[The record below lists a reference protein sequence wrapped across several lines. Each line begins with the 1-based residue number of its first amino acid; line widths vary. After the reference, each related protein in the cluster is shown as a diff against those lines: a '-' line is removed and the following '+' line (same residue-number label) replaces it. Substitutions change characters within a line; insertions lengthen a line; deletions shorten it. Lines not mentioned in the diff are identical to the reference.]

1 MTIPHVLIAEDDVRF
16 RETLVLEFRDLG
28 FCVEQIGTIEELDDL
43 HHRIFTHALID
54 LRLGNTSGLQVVEQL
69 LARVPLCRI
78 VILTGY
84 GSIATAVKAVKLGA
98 VDYLTKP
105 VRFSAIQQA
114 LFGES
119 TSSEGSSSKA
129 EDGLSLARL
138 EREYIESV
146 LVRCEGNVSKAAR
159 ILGLHRQSLQ
169 RKLRKFTPVS

>member
-1 MTIPHVLIAEDDVRF
+1 VTIPHVLIAEDDVRF

-28 FCVEQIGTIEELDDL
+28 FCVEQIGTLDEIDGFSPG
-43 HHRIFTHALID
+43 IFTHALID
-54 LRLGNTSGLQVVEQL
+54 LRLGNTNGLQLVEKML
-69 LARVPLCRI
+69 SREPLCRI

-105 VRFSAIQQA
+105 VCFNEIRRA
-114 LFGES
+114 LFGL
-119 TSSEGSSSKA
+119 SEPSKEFLPKK

-146 LVRCEGNVSKAAR
+146 LARCEGNVSQAAR

-169 RKLRKFTPVS
+169 RKLRKFTPV